1 MWQCGLEF
9 RGIYLSCLSRL
20 VFHYL
25 SLCSIYLMSYIYYI
39 LFKVPWPGHFH

>member
-9 RGIYLSCLSRL
+9 QGIYLSCLSRL

-25 SLCSIYLMSYIYYI
+25 SSCSIYLMSYIYYI
-39 LFKVPWPGHFH
+39 LFKVPWPGHF